1 MAIKIK
7 AKQMKMSVGPKA
19 GQNLFV
25 MIAEKYSTLDEEKVF
40 QEAAVHSGMPKG
52 SIRAAWHACGDVI
65 KLWLTEGHSIP
76 VAGLGTMRF
85 GVTAK
90 AVATVEEVK
99 TELIRSRKIL
109 FTPAVDL
116 KQALKETEISIT
128 CYDKDGNIV
137 TENDAAA

>member
-1 MAIKIK
+1 
-7 AKQMKMSVGPKA
+7 MKMSVGPKA

-25 MIAEKYSTLDEEKVF
+25 MTAEKYSTLDEEKVF

-52 SIRAAWHACGDVI
+52 SIRAAWHACGEII

-85 GVTAK
+85 GVRAK
-90 AVATVEEVK
+90 AAATVADVSVA
-99 TELIRSRKIL
+99 LIKSRRII
-109 FTPAVDL
+109 FTPAPAL

-137 TENDAAA
+137 TEDDAAA